1 MEIKEEVMDNA
12 VLEAI
17 EKLSEQPTKEIAH
30 HVIDPISIFILGATS
45 KRAMTV
51 ADIASSIAMPTASCY
66 KIVADME
73 NLGLMT
79 RVGSCRTTGKGKAT
93 TYTSVVKSVYLEMK
107 GGKVM
112 LCIMLKNGNTMQFN
126 RDLATA
132 IGSGPVELKSLTTKE
147 ALPIRPPVEEGP
159 VSMHAFELA
168 EGARRNKMYP

>member
-1 MEIKEEVMDNA
+1 MEIKEEAMDMA

-45 KRAMTV
+45 KRTMTV
-51 ADIASSIAMPTASCY
+51 ADIAASIAMPTASCY
-66 KIVADME
+66 KIIADME

-79 RVGSCRTTGKGKAT
+79 RCGSCRTTGKGKAT

-112 LCIMLKNGNTMQFN
+112 LCIMLKNGNTMQFS
-126 RDLATA
+126 RDLASG
-132 IGSGPVELKSLTTKE
+132 IGAPTELRSMTSKE
-147 ALPIRPPVEEGP
+147 IMPIRPPLEEGP
-159 VSMHAFELA
+159 VSSHMFELA